1 MLDPSFRRVNERL
14 WVFPSLSPFSFIVRF
29 DPEYFGIGG
38 ENKSLFSFPIPNR
51 D

>member
-1 MLDPSFRRVNERL
+1 MRRSSTFGGTFEKSGLFARVNVL
-14 WVFPSLSPFSFIVRF
+14 TIPGLP
-29 DPEYFGIGG
+29 GIEG

>member
-1 MLDPSFRRVNERL
+1 LNVQAIPGL
-14 WVFPSLSPFSFIVRF
+14 P
-29 DPEYFGIGG
+29 GIGG